1 MKAYAVTDAGLV
13 RQNNQDYTYSQTEPV
28 GALPNLFI
36 VADGMGGHN
45 AGEIASRIA
54 TETIVES
61 VSTET
66 VQNVI
71 QIMSNAVRMAN
82 DRVISVSHESLAY
95 EGMGTTVVMATI
107 IDGFLYVANVGD
119 SRLYVISGREI
130 EQITRDHSLVE
141 EMVISGQIDRSEAR
155 THKKKNIITRAV
167 GGKNSLMADYFD
179 VKLEAGDK
187 VLMCTDGLTNML
199 DDNEIRKIV
208 TDESDIEQA
217 AGRLVDEAKK
227 HGGNDNIG
235 IILIEP

>member
-82 DRVISVSHESLAY
+82 DKVISVSHESLAY
-95 EGMGTTVVMATI
+95 EGMGTTVVIATI

-217 AGRLVDEAKK
+217 AGRLVEEAKK